1 MPPKKDQQTAR
12 REERLGNIRAY
23 IQKHFSD
30 SQIASERHINFRY
43 ELRFTSVPAGATHP
57 TTYTLTISDPLL
69 FDTSVNI
76 ESQLDRH
83 GVADHLRRS
92 KAFVL

>member
-1 MPPKKDQQTAR
+1 MPPKKEQQSDR
-12 REERLGNIRAY
+12 REERLVNIRAY

-30 SQIASERHINFRY
+30 SQIASERHINMRY

-76 ESQLDRH
+76 ESQLERR